1 MKLPAFIKKRQNC
14 CNTSAC
20 SAEGLD
26 KIILIGNPN
35 VGKSVIFNSLS
46 DSFAIASNYPG
57 TTVEISSGK
66 GKIGDAE
73 YEVIDTP
80 GMYSLLPITEE
91 ERVAQRLLFDEEA
104 FVYLHVI
111 DAKNLRR
118 MLPLTLQLMEAGIPL
133 ILVLNIMDEAI
144 DRGINIDA
152 SRLEQILN
160 IPVVC
165 TVSTKDEGMDELKDT
180 IAGYKQELADYKV
193 KHNDEIE
200 SAVLRIESQI
210 KDNRAMSKRAL
221 SLLLLQNDKVA
232 FEKISEHG
240 NTATSSAIKS
250 IVDETAGKFTNP
262 LNYVV
267 TLERQNVV
275 NDIADTVMTTMVTT
289 AEDADSAQ
297 PVKADISQKNAAKSK
312 AKSNIE
318 LKNRIDKMLTRP
330 LTGIPILFLV
340 LYFGLYQFVGVFAA
354 GTVVDYLENTLFGGH
369 INPWLIENFNALV
382 PYPVIQDLFVGEY
395 GILTQALTYAIALIM
410 PLVGSFFIVFS
421 IIEDTG
427 YLPRLAML
435 IDRVFKKIGLSG
447 RAVIPMVLGFGC
459 ATMATM
465 VTRTLETK
473 REKVIASL
481 LLALAIP
488 CSAQLGIILAI
499 LSDIPMGMLIWAVVI
514 FSEFIFIG
522 YLAARVLPGKKPSF
536 FMEMPP
542 LRMPKVSNI
551 AIKTYS
557 RMHWYFLEVL
567 PLFIFASILIWIGKL
582 TGLFEIAIRIFE
594 YPTQWI
600 GLPAEGAVMFLFGFF
615 RRDFGAAG
623 LYDMYDGGMLT
634 GVQLVVSAITLT
646 LFMPCIAQ
654 FMMAA
659 KERGLKM
666 ALAMAAFIFPFAFLV
681 GFIVNTIL
689 TGLGVVL

>member
-1 MKLPAFIKKRQNC
+1 MKLPLFKTKHQSC
-14 CNTSAC
+14 CDNSVC
-20 SAEGLD
+20 SAEGLE
-26 KIILIGNPN
+26 KVILIGNPN
-35 VGKSVIFNSLS
+35 VGKSVIFNALS
-46 DSFAIASNYPG
+46 ESYAIASNYPG

-66 GKIGDAE
+66 GNIRDID
-73 YEVIDTP
+73 YEIIDTP
-80 GMYSLLPITEE
+80 GMYSLLPITDE
-91 ERVAQRLLFDEEA
+91 ERVAQTLLFDQEA

-144 DRGINIDA
+144 ERGINIDA
-152 SRLEQILN
+152 SRLEQMLN

-165 TVSTKDEGMDELKDT
+165 TVSTKGEGMDELRGAISRYRQSLT
-180 IAGYKQELADYKV
+180 DYKV

-200 SAVLRIESQI
+200 SAVSSIETQLKEDFAI
-210 KDNRAMSKRAL
+210 SKRSL

-232 FEKISEHG
+232 FEKISGHDE
-240 NTATSSAIKS
+240 TATPPAIRS
-250 IVDETAGKFTNP
+250 IVDETSGKFNDP
-262 LNYVV
+262 LNYVI

-275 NDIADTVMTTMVTT
+275 NDIVDSVMTTLTGDVR
-289 AEDADSAQ
+289 SAHG
-297 PVKADISQKNAAKSK
+297 DHTISTGESKGKVNTK
-312 AKSNIE
+312 AKSSIE
-318 LKNRIDKMLTRP
+318 LKNRIDKVLTRP
-330 LTGIPILFLV
+330 ITGIPILFLV

-354 GTVVDYLENTLFGGH
+354 GTIVDYLESTLFGVH
-369 INPWLIENFNALV
+369 INPWIIENFNALV

-395 GILTQALTYAIALIM
+395 GILTQAMTYAIALIM

-459 ATMATM
+459 DTMATM

-499 LSDIPMGMLIWAVVI
+499 LSDIPMGLFIWAVVI

-567 PLFIFASILIWIGKL
+567 PLFIIASILIWIGRL
-582 TGLFEIAIRIFE
+582 TGLFDLALRLFE
-594 YPTQWI
+594 YPSQWI
-600 GLPAEGAVMFLFGFF
+600 GLPAESAVVFLFGFF

-623 LYDMYDGGMLT
+623 LYDMYDGGVLT
-634 GVQLVVSAITLT
+634 GIQLVVAAITLT

-654 FMMAA
+654 FMMTA

-681 GFIVNTIL
+681 GFLVNFIL